1 MTKKTAAAVTV
12 AVLAGIAAPATAQ
25 FGFSI
30 VSDPGA
36 YTRMATELQQAIRE
50 YEAIMSLYQMSQA
63 AYANMERAARNIT
76 TKNVWMPAR
85 SAWTYP
91 TASNTYGTTA
101 EWMRAANTGVGQQ
114 AAYRS
119 ATIPL
124 QNYAA
129 IWATLTSAQ
138 QDQLGRAYGS
148 VEISDAA
155 AMNALRQVGVIR
167 SNSEATNAAIGRLA
181 ADASSNSPEL
191 NTEVGVLNQV
201 SAAGVIAARQQEN
214 TNQLLTALVDQ
225 QVAQSKLQRDAIA
238 TAISA
243 DVAARQNAGQNT
255 TAIWGGTTAARLVR
269 LP

>member
-1 MTKKTAAAVTV
+1 MKTRTAAAVTA
-12 AVLAGIAAPATAQ
+12 AVLVGISAPAAAQ

-50 YEAIMSLYQMSQA
+50 YEAIINLYQMSQA

-76 TKNVWMPAR
+76 TKNVWMPATA
-85 SAWTYP
+85 AWTYP
-91 TASNTYGTTA
+91 TTSNTYGTTA
-101 EWMRAANTGVGQQ
+101 EWMRTANTGVGEQ
-114 AAYRS
+114 AAYQS

-124 QNYAA
+124 QKYSGV
-129 IWATLTSAQ
+129 WDTLTSAQ
-138 QDQLGRAYGS
+138 QDQLGRSYGS

-155 AMNALRQVGVIR
+155 AMNALRQVGLIR
-167 SNSEATNAAIGRLA
+167 SNSAATDSAIARLA
-181 ADASSNSPEL
+181 ADASSNNPEL
-191 NTEVGVLNQV
+191 NTQVGVLNQV

-214 TNQLLTALVDQ
+214 ANQLLAALVDQ

-238 TAISA
+238 TAIGA
-243 DVAARQNAGQNT
+243 DIAARQKAEQNT
-255 TAIWGGTTAARLVR
+255 SAIWGGTTAARMVR